1 MNSLFSLII
10 LLATTCVRYSLQL
23 GRQTSVRGITSLR
36 QSSFVGDVTSVIPPL
51 CTEPPLKILLLVEPT
66 PFNYV
71 SGYANRFKE
80 MLKFLHTAGDEV
92 RVLTADKDPKP
103 PSNFMGYPITTNRGF
118 EFILYNQITLT
129 FDFKMQTE
137 RLIKEFRPDIIHVS
151 SPSSI
156 IWPAI
161 IWSRI
166 YNIPLVMSYHTNFA
180 EYSRTYGGFP
190 GAVYLS
196 YKVLKWFHNQADLTL
211 CTSPQLALDLV
222 ACGVRRVDVWQK
234 GINAEVNLA
243 LLWFSMPLSLS
254 CFLSS
259 CPTFLIYSPLS
270 LCALTFFLCLASSL
284 LCQSYT
290 SLVLN
295 ATCLSDALSHP
306 NFVASTLLHF
316 LPFCRGFH
324 PPSVAMKWGKGFPT
338 VMWMPR
344 CWYTWVV

>member
-1 MNSLFSLII
+1 MLHWIVSLLVF
-10 LLATTCVRYSLQL
+10 LASTCLTCPFYFGGKMIARENV
-23 GRQTSVRGITSLR
+23 SLR
-36 QSSFVGDVTSVIPPL
+36 ESASTMEQSSTIPPL

-80 MLKFLHTAGDEV
+80 MLKFLHAAGDDV

-129 FDFKMQTE
+129 FDLKRE
-137 RLIKEFRPDIIHVS
+137 AEILVKEFKPDIIHVS
-151 SPSSI
+151 SPSCI

-196 YKVLKWFHNQADLTL
+196 YKVLRFFHNQADLTL
-211 CTSPQLALDLV
+211 CTSPQLAEDLES
-222 ACGVRRVDVWQK
+222 CGVRRVDVWQK
-234 GINAEVNLA
+234 GINAEVR
-243 LLWFSMPLSLS
+243 FS
-254 CFLSS
+254 
-259 CPTFLIYSPLS
+259 
-270 LCALTFFLCLASSL
+270 
-284 LCQSYT
+284 
-290 SLVLN
+290 
-295 ATCLSDALSHP
+295 
-306 NFVASTLLHF
+306 
-316 LPFCRGFH
+316 
-324 PPSVAMKWGKGFPT
+324 
-338 VMWMPR
+338 
-344 CWYTWVV
+344 